1 MNEDSATPILD
12 RHARGK
18 NFYSKLQR
26 YRNLLLRR
34 WWVLAVFMILGLGI
48 QAVIVRRAPPVF
60 ASVGQMIVNVK
71 LNIQQSS
78 LYTEEL
84 GNFLGT
90 QQALMHGDQVLN
102 RARERV
108 ASQNPGVRPQPV
120 DLQVSVLPKTTI
132 FILRATGDS
141 PEYTQAYL
149 QACMEEF
156 QNLKKGMAERAS
168 DTTIAGLTDQMLRLD
183 PEMRKVD
190 DQVAAFLSTN
200 NVTLLE
206 QATGAASYLTLLY
219 QRLAEARSQ
228 YDLLE
233 SMSLDQ
239 SLLLEQ
245 DRTPTMAGAA
255 TQGGLKSDNGILANV
270 ALGGQSTLFA
280 PGTIGMEYLS
290 IKQQILLLKAE
301 QERYGQFLKPR
312 HPKML
317 ELEEQFAKLN
327 RLLGIYKDQSLEQV
341 QAKKSALAL
350 QIKSLENET
359 KELGAQNIELGRK
372 NAEYNRLKAKGQRL
386 QLLYD
391 QLLATLQTL
400 DVNKDISPETVTIY
414 QPASDAFLQ
423 DPLLAKKLLTAALI
437 GLGLGLAILL
447 LLDRLDD
454 RMSSFTELEELFDE
468 DVLGQIPR
476 ENIPGKSHILPL
488 LQADDQRHP
497 FVESYRNL
505 RSSLLYTA
513 ETGTRPHTL
522 LITSSVPNDGKS
534 VTAANLAITLAAGGS
549 RVLLV
554 DADLRKGTLH
564 SRFKIEVETGL
575 SEALTQGLD
584 WRKAVKQT
592 FQDRLFLL
600 PRGATMQRS
609 SEIFIGPV
617 MEKFLQETIKEYDY
631 VLIDTAPVMAAD
643 DVTSLAPRV
652 DGVIFVVRAEFTS
665 ARVARTALDMLSQ
678 RKARILGLVFN
689 SVRPS
694 VGDYYNY
701 YRYRDYYSARVLQN
715 DGWPE
720 TAFTR
725 T

>member
-1 MNEDSATPILD
+1 VNEDFASTPVD
-12 RHARGK
+12 RHAGGK
-18 NFYSKLQR
+18 KFYSKLQR
-26 YRNLLLRR
+26 YRNLLQRR
-34 WWVLAVFMILGLGI
+34 WWVLLICLFLALGI
-48 QAVIVRRAPPVF
+48 QAIIVRYAPPVF
-60 ASVGQMIVNVK
+60 VSVGQMIVNVK
-71 LNIQQSS
+71 INIQQNS

-90 QQALMHGDQVLN
+90 QQALMHSDQVLN
-102 RARERV
+102 QARERV
-108 ASQNPGVRPQPV
+108 ASQNPGIRLQPV

-132 FILRATGDS
+132 FILRATGGT
-141 PEYTQAYL
+141 PEYTKAYL

-156 QNLKKGMAERAS
+156 QSLKKGMAERAS

-190 DQVAAFLSTN
+190 DQIAAFLRTN
-200 NVTLLE
+200 DVTLLE
-206 QATGAASYLTLLY
+206 EAAGAANYLSLLY
-219 QRLAEARSQ
+219 QRLAEARSEN
-228 YDLLE
+228 DLLE
-233 SMSLDQ
+233 AMTLDQ
-239 SLLLEQ
+239 NLLLEQ
-245 DRTPTMAGAA
+245 DRPAMMSGAGIQANL
-255 TQGGLKSDNGILANV
+255 QPDNQILANA

-280 PGTIGMEYLS
+280 PSTIGTEYLS
-290 IKQQILLLKAE
+290 IKEQILLLKAE
-301 QERYGQFLKPR
+301 QDRFGEYLKPK
-312 HPKML
+312 HPKMV
-317 ELEEQFAKLN
+317 EMEEQLRKLN
-327 RLLGIYKDQSLEQV
+327 QLLGIYKDQSVEQLE
-341 QAKKSALAL
+341 AKKSALAL
-350 QIKSLENET
+350 QITNLVSET
-359 KELGAQNIELGRK
+359 KILGQQNVELGRK
-372 NAEYNRLKAKGQRL
+372 NAEYSRLKANGQRL
-386 QLLYD
+386 QSLYD

-400 DVNKDISPETVTIY
+400 DVNKDISPDTVTIY
-414 QPASDAFLQ
+414 QPASDAFLE
-423 DPLLAKKLLTAALI
+423 DPMLVKKLAIAGII
-437 GLGLGLAILL
+437 GIGLGLAILL

-468 DVLGQIPR
+468 EILGQIPR
-476 ENIPGKSHILPL
+476 EKSPVKNSPLPL
-488 LQADDQRHP
+488 LQPDDPRHP

-513 ETGTRPHTL
+513 ETGSRPHTL

-564 SRFKIEVETGL
+564 NRFKIQADTGL

-584 WRKAVKQT
+584 WRKAVKET
-592 FQDRLFLL
+592 TEARLFLL

-609 SEIFIGPV
+609 SEIFIGPI

-652 DGVIFVVRAEFTS
+652 DGVIFVIRAEFTS

-701 YRYRDYYSARVLQN
+701 YRYRDYYSAHPVK
-715 DGWPE
+715 
-720 TAFTR
+720 
-725 T
+725 